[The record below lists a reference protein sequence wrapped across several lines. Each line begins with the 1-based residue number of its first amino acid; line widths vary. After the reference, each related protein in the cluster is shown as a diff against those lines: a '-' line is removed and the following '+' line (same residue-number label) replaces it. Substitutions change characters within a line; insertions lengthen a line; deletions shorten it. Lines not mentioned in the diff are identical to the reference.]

1 MKVLVV
7 DDDSISRMVLCHLLG
22 TLGIFDVTEAED
34 GEKALQRLQQGLMP
48 SICFCDGRM
57 PKLSGIELL
66 QRLKAHSQ
74 WQQIPFIL
82 VSASEEEAGMQ
93 HALEL
98 GAADYIVKPFDVAD
112 IRLQLQK
119 QVAASQHNLVEKP
132 HASLQRLNL
141 SAAQMQAYL
150 QAFSFQIEQASSQLH
165 ASLEQNQ
172 HLLLEQKRIHSL
184 QHACQTLGLTYAAQV
199 LDELLT
205 MPLAVEQLN
214 HHLRTVKNTVA
225 HQISLFRAMQP
236 SLSTVAST
244 KLSEPKPR

>member
-34 GEKALQRLQQGLMP
+34 GEKALLLLQHGLMP

-57 PKLSGIELL
+57 PNLSGTELL
-66 QRLKAHSQ
+66 QRLKIHPQ
-74 WQQIPFIL
+74 WQLLPFIL
-82 VSASEEEAGMQ
+82 VSASEGEESVQ
-93 HALEL
+93 HALKL
-98 GAADYIVKPFDVAD
+98 GAAGYIVKPFDVAD
-112 IRLQLQK
+112 IRQQLQK
-119 QVAASQHNLVEKP
+119 HVVASQFDLVEKP
-132 HASLQRLNL
+132 QASLHRLSL
-141 SAAQMQAYL
+141 SAAQMQGYL
-150 QAFSFQIEQASSQLH
+150 QAFALQIEQASLQLH

-172 HLLLEQKRIHSL
+172 NLLLEQNRIRSL
-184 QHACQTLGLTYAAQV
+184 QHACQTLGLSYAAQV

-205 MPLAVEQLN
+205 LPLTAEQLN

-236 SLSTVAST
+236 SMSTVASSN
-244 KLSEPKPR
+244 LSDSAAR